1 MKNYPLSLFPPI
13 FKVFIEFVT
22 LLLLLYVLA
31 FLAAR
36 PVGSQPPDQGL
47 NLHPLHCR
55 AVVTT
60 GAPGKSLP
68 TTSEIA
74 NLKMY
79 QDMKVKVL
87 VAQLCP
93 TLWDH
98 MDYSLP
104 GSSVHGILQARI
116 LEWVT
121 ILSSSCPDPG
131 IEPRSPTLQADSLLS
146 ELHGRSLFLMIKN
159 EWP

>member
-1 MKNYPLSLFPPI
+1 MKNYPLSLFSPI

-22 LLLLLYVLA
+22 LLFLLYVLA

-47 NLHPLHCR
+47 HPLHCR
-55 AVVTT
+55 AVLTT
-60 GAPGKSLP
+60 GAPGSPYPL
-68 TTSEIA
+68 
-74 NLKMY
+74 LL
-79 QDMKVKVL
+79 KVKVL

-98 MDYSLP
+98 MDYSP
-104 GSSVHGILQARI
+104 TGSSVHGILQARI

-121 ILSSSCPDPG
+121 IPSSRCPDPG

-159 EWP
+159 KWP